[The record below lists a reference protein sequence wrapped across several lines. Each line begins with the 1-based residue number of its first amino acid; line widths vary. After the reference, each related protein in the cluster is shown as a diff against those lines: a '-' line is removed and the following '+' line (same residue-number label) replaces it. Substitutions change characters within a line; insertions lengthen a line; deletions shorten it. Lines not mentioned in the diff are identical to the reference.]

1 MKAYKHVATRNAVAA
16 IYGYFSEAALLY
28 EQLKNTEYKLSSEGY
43 EQKRQNLQQKFQQ
56 VYRST
61 RQAVEAAV
69 KDAKERA
76 EAAKSSYL
84 TIGNAAA
91 DYQLLA
97 LPVALTADD
106 LRALAKRNADNP
118 LFLRSVG
125 QYAKEHS
132 MLEDREKNADLRN
145 LQYAKS
151 GADEM
156 AEHADFLRDLF
167 DRVAGDDDFLRIATG
182 YGSKLFADVEN
193 QVDFTEY

>member
-1 MKAYKHVATRNAVAA
+1 MKAYKHVATGNAVAA

-28 EQLKNTEYKLSSEGY
+28 EQLKNTEYELSSEGY
-43 EQKRQNLQQKFQQ
+43 EQKRQSLQQKFQQ

-125 QYAKEHS
+125 QYAKEHG

-156 AEHADFLRDLF
+156 AEHAEFLRSIF

>member
-28 EQLKNTEYKLSSEGY
+28 EQLENTEYKLSSEGY
-43 EQKRQNLQQKFQQ
+43 EQKRQSLQQKFQQ

-61 RQAVEAAV
+61 RQAIEAAV

-84 TIGNAAA
+84 TIGSAEA

-106 LRALAKRNADNP
+106 LRTLAKRNADNP

-125 QYAKEHS
+125 QYAKEHG
-132 MLEDREKNADLRN
+132 MLEDREKNADLHN

-156 AEHADFLRDLF
+156 AEHADFLRYTF
-167 DRVAGDDDFLRIATG
+167 DKYASEDNFLRVAQG
-182 YGSKLFADVEN
+182 YERHAFANIESR
-193 QVDFTEY
+193 VDFTEY